1 MEKSNLL
8 SAEAPGASQ
17 EGALVI
23 EQFLMAN
30 YRFRRNILN
39 GKVEF
44 AVLPKAD
51 NKAEGNTVGTSDS
64 LSCASDEADLEYR
77 PLTQAALNS
86 IVIRAKREDIL
97 EKGSPKT
104 EITEYVQSE
113 EVPEHNPVQMFL
125 KGLPEW
131 DGQNHIAKVFGR
143 IPGITSEQLNYLTI
157 WLRSAVAHWLQMDM
171 LHGNECVPTFI
182 GSQGCGK
189 TTFVRRLLPQHLRE
203 YYLDH
208 LNLANKFDKEMALT
222 NNLFVNLDEL
232 EAIRPSQQSS
242 LKQTLSVS
250 KVNGRPIFGRTQED
264 RPRFASFVA
273 TTNNRHPLKDV
284 TGSRRYICILIP
296 DGLMIDNTGE
306 IDYGQLYAQVVYEL
320 QGQAAPYWFNND
332 EVARIQQLN
341 QDFMEKK
348 DLGEMFAACFRQPH
362 EGEVVKTMNCDQMI
376 GIMQKDYPTLQNTI
390 GNRVRLGKTIS
401 ALGFEH
407 KEHSHVAYYKVI
419 PLRAA

>member
-1 MEKSNLL
+1 MANNNILPVET
-8 SAEAPGASQ
+8 PGASLD
-17 EGALVI
+17 GTLII
-23 EQFLMAN
+23 EQFLCDN

-44 AVLPKAD
+44 AILPKTADAVDGNTAD
-51 NKAEGNTVGTSDS
+51 NVGS
-64 LSCASDEADLEYR
+64 LSCDFNEAELDYR

-86 IVIRAKREDIL
+86 IIIRAKREQVL

-104 EITEYVQSE
+104 EITEYVTSE
-113 EVPEHNPVQMFL
+113 EVPEHNPVQEFL
-125 KGLPEW
+125 NGLPEW

-157 WLRSAVAHWLQMDM
+157 WLRSAVAHWLQLDM

-189 TTFVRRLLPQHLRE
+189 TTFVRRLLPQSLRE

-222 NNLFVNLDEL
+222 NNLLVNLDEL
-232 EAIRPSQQSS
+232 DAIRTSQQAS

-273 TTNNRHPLKDV
+273 TTNNRHPLKDT
-284 TGSRRYICILIP
+284 TGR
-296 DGLMIDNTGE
+296 
-306 IDYGQLYAQVVYEL
+306 
-320 QGQAAPYWFNND
+320 WF
-332 EVARIQQLN
+332 L
-341 QDFMEKK
+341 
-348 DLGEMFAACFRQPH
+348 
-362 EGEVVKTMNCDQMI
+362 
-376 GIMQKDYPTLQNTI
+376 
-390 GNRVRLGKTIS
+390 
-401 ALGFEH
+401 
-407 KEHSHVAYYKVI
+407 
-419 PLRAA
+419 

>member
-1 MEKSNLL
+1 M
-8 SAEAPGASQ
+8 
-17 EGALVI
+17 I

-51 NKAEGNTVGTSDS
+51 NKAEGNTVETFDS
-64 LSCASDEADLEYR
+64 LSSASNDEADLDYR

-86 IVIRAKREDIL
+86 IVIRAKRENIL

-125 KGLPEW
+125 KNLPEW
-131 DGQNHIAKVFGR
+131 DGQNHIAKVFSR
-143 IPGITSEQLNYLTI
+143 IPGLSSEQLNYLTI
-157 WLRSAVAHWLQMDM
+157 WLRSSVAHWLQMDM
-171 LHGNECVPTFI
+171 LHGNECVPTLI

-189 TTFVRRLLPQHLRE
+189 TTFVRRLLPLKLRE

-208 LNLANKFDKEMALT
+208 LNLSNKFDKEMALT
-222 NNLFVNLDEL
+222 NNLIVNLDEL
-232 EAIRPSQQSS
+232 DAIRPSQQSS

-273 TTNNRHPLKDV
+273 TTNNRHPLKDA

-296 DGLMIDNTGE
+296 DGQMIDNTGD
-306 IDYGQLYAQVVYEL
+306 IDYGQLYAQVKYEL
-320 QGQAAPYWFNND
+320 CELEAPYYYNND

-348 DLGEMFAACFRQPH
+348 DLCEMFMACFRQPL

-390 GNRVRLGKTIS
+390 GNRVRLGKAIS

-407 KEHSHVAYYKVI
+407 KEHSHVAYYKVV
-419 PLRAA
+419 PVKAA